1 MDNGQFPKQ
10 MDLATKT
17 GENSFEAQNDFTGNL
32 NQGPQETIRKIDEI
46 ANPELALSEEKKE
59 IQMEMPPGEEVEIP
73 ENESDKA
80 NLEIRDFGNNGKFGS
95 GNFAKMKKVIVAA
108 SNNPYELANAIQELS
123 EETSGIKKAA

>member
-17 GENSFEAQNDFTGNL
+17 GEKSFEAQNDFAGNL

-46 ANPELALSEEKKE
+46 ANPELVLSEEKKE
-59 IQMEMPPGEEVEIP
+59 VQMEMPPGEEVKIP

-95 GNFAKMKKVIVAA
+95 GNFAEMKKVIIAA
-108 SNNPYELANAIQELS
+108 SNNPHELNDAIQELS
-123 EETSGIKKAA
+123 EEISGIKKAA